1 MKDKSSFKTVQIS
14 PVTDTEPKLLHD
26 LPQDRIVSALVALAG
41 ELYMV
46 RDRVHVLEAE
56 LEKHNILPPEAVEN
70 HEDTTEQATARAK
83 DAQAFADRF
92 WLQLTLS
99 DDPISKIDPAIKKYL
114 GD

>member
-1 MKDKSSFKTVQIS
+1 MTESSEFKTFRSS
-14 PVTDTEPKLLHD
+14 PVTDKEPMLLHD

-56 LEKHNILPPEAVEN
+56 LEKHDLLPPEAVDN
-70 HEDTTEQATARAK
+70 HEDTAEQAAARAK

-92 WLQLTLS
+92 WQQLIMS
-99 DDPISKIDPAIKKYL
+99 DEPVSHVDPAIKKYL
-114 GD
+114 ED

>member
-1 MKDKSSFKTVQIS
+1 VTEPTSFKTYPTK
-14 PVTDTEPKLLHD
+14 PVTGKEPVLVHD
-26 LPQDRIVSALVALAG
+26 LPQDKIISALVTLAS

-46 RDRVHVLEAE
+46 RDRVRVLESE
-56 LEKHNILPPEAVEN
+56 LEKHDILPPDVVEN
-70 HEDTTEQATARAK
+70 HEDTLDEAAARSA

-99 DDPISKIDPAIKKYL
+99 DEPVSKIDPAIKKYL